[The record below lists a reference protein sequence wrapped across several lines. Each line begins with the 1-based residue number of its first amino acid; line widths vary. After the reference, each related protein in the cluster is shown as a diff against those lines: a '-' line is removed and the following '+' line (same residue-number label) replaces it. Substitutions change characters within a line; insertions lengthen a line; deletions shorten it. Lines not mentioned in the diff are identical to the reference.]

1 MIQPGDLV
9 EHPNFGKGLV
19 AETRHAGYEARVDF
33 TGYAIWVPAAK
44 LSVVERGAG
53 QVRRGTVTA
62 YSLVSVPDSVD
73 FQSRNVI
80 ESLRLG
86 IVPDFGIK
94 GWTVGREQE
103 FALVREW
110 LDDEGEG
117 SLLIEGKY
125 GSGKTHM
132 LRHLAQTALEEGRGV
147 SLIRV
152 DPGEENSSFPYRF
165 FVSVMRNLRIPYK
178 EGISDIRTVFRER
191 VLASEKTCIDDH
203 IFLGPFA
210 TAIRAG
216 EDTAEDWQGF
226 MGERGGSS
234 RFPSSYD
241 FTTVA
246 NIICNL
252 LTAVSRFLVEEVD
265 VSGFLL
271 LVDEVETA
279 EVRRYPYHWKR
290 TLNFFRGLALAANDD
305 PELEEEIGRD
315 KSGVRTGENTGLVY
329 SGHYPGVRYYHKV
342 PTCLKV
348 VLALTDCR
356 VKGKLEGW
364 KEEQPL
370 VRLSD
375 IKRNDLSKLFV
386 KTAGVYCALHGIR
399 FPEHLERWVL
409 HDVLYEAFAAASIR
423 GFMKALI
430 EVLDFIR
437 HNPGTPLEVLDS
449 LRAF

>member
-1 MIQPGDLV
+1 MIQGGDLV
-9 EHPNFGKGLV
+9 EHPNFGPGLV
-19 AETRHAGYEARVDF
+19 AETRHGGYEARVDF

-44 LSVVERGAG
+44 LSLLEKNAGVVKRGRVQAN
-53 QVRRGTVTA
+53 
-62 YSLVSVPDSVD
+62 SLVRVPASVD
-73 FQSRNVI
+73 FQSRHVI

-86 IVPDFGIK
+86 VVPDFGIRD
-94 GWTVGREQE
+94 WTVGRTEE
-103 FALVREW
+103 FAQIRTW
-110 LDDEGEG
+110 LDDEAEG

-132 LRHLAQTALEEGRGV
+132 LRHFAQTALEEGRAV

-165 FVSVMRNLRIPYK
+165 FVSVMRNLQIPYQ
-178 EGISDIRTVFRER
+178 GSITDIRTVFRER
-191 VLASEKTCIDDH
+191 VLESTTTCIDDH

-210 TAIRAG
+210 AAIRAG
-216 EDTAEDWQGF
+216 KDTDADWLGF
-226 MGERGGSS
+226 MGEKGGSA
-234 RFPSSYD
+234 RFPSSCD

-246 NIICNL
+246 NIVCNL
-252 LTAVSRFLVEEVD
+252 LSAISRFLVDEVD
-265 VSGFLL
+265 VGGILL
-271 LVDEVETA
+271 LVDEAETA

-290 TLNFFRGLALAANDD
+290 TLNFFRGLALVANDD
-305 PELEEEIGRD
+305 SVLEEE
-315 KSGVRTGENTGLVY
+315 SEPNATGVRIGEVTGLVY

-342 PTCLKV
+342 PTYLKL

-364 KEEQPL
+364 KANQPL

-375 IKRNDLSKLFV
+375 IRREDLRQLFARA
-386 KTAGVYCALHGIR
+386 AGVYSALHGVRI
-399 FPEHLERWVL
+399 PPHLERWVL

-430 EVLDFIR
+430 EVMDFLR
-437 HNPGTPLEVLDS
+437 HHPGTPLESLNS
-449 LRAF
+449 LREF

>member
-1 MIQPGDLV
+1 MIHAGDLV
-9 EHPNFGKGLV
+9 EHPNFGHGLV
-19 AETRHAGYEARVDF
+19 AATRHSGYEARVNF

-44 LSVVERGAG
+44 LSLLEKGAG
-53 QVRRGTVTA
+53 VVRHGEVTA

-73 FQSRNVI
+73 FQSRHVI

-86 IVPDFGIK
+86 VVPDFGIK
-94 GWTVGREQE
+94 EWTVGREDE
-103 FALVREW
+103 FAQVRVW
-110 LDDEGEG
+110 LEDEAEG

-132 LRHLAQTALEEGRGV
+132 LRHLAQTALEDGRAV

-165 FVSVMRNLRIPYK
+165 LVGVMRNLQVPY
-178 EGISDIRTVFRER
+178 EGGISDIRTVFRER
-191 VLASEKTCIDDH
+191 VLAARKTCIDDH
-203 IFLGPFA
+203 VFLGPFA
-210 TAIRAG
+210 AAIRKG
-216 EDTAEDWQGF
+216 KDTDADWQGF

-234 RFPSSYD
+234 RFPSSCD

-246 NIICNL
+246 NIVCNL
-252 LTAVSRFLVEEVD
+252 LSAISRFLAED
-265 VSGFLL
+265 VGVGGFLL
-271 LVDEVETA
+271 LVDEAETA

-305 PELEEEIGRD
+305 SILVEETERND
-315 KSGVRTGENTGLVY
+315 TGVRVGKLTGLVY
-329 SGHYPGVRYYHKV
+329 SGHYPGVRYFHEI
-342 PTCLKV
+342 PTYLKV

-364 KEEQPL
+364 KANQPL

-375 IKRNDLSKLFV
+375 IRREDLKLLFA
-386 KTAGVYCALHGIR
+386 KAAGVYCALHQIN
-399 FPEHLERWVL
+399 FPKHLERWVL
-409 HDVLYEAFAAASIR
+409 HDILYEAFGAASIR

-430 EVLDFIR
+430 EVLDFLR
-437 HNPGTPLEVLDS
+437 HHPGTSLEALDS
-449 LRAF
+449 LREF